1 MTRWAKMRV
10 RELEKEGQEA
20 YLKELIVRRE
30 LAMNFV
36 YYTPNCDS
44 YACRPQWA
52 QKTDPF
58 SNRE

>member
-30 LAMNFV
+30 LSMNFV
-36 YYTPNCDS
+36 YYPPNYDS

-52 QKTDPF
+52 QKTDTL

>member
-30 LAMNFV
+30 LAMNSV
-36 YYTPNCDS
+36 NYTPNSDF

-52 QKTDPF
+52 QKTDTL